1 MSANRIPDRIVWAV
15 EMLALDPY
23 DRVLEIGCGHGLA
36 VALVC
41 EKLGRGRLTAIDRSE
56 TMIATARQRNAA
68 HVASGK
74 VRFEAVALADAD
86 FGRQRFSKIFAVNVN
101 LFWIAPSKELP
112 MLRRHLRPDGALH
125 LFYQP
130 PSPAQLKPLAA
141 RLSRHLEDGGFTI
154 GQVIPGRGSPAGAL
168 CVVARATGSAV
179 GATQR

>member
-112 MLRRHLRPDGALH
+112 IVRRYLRPDGALH
-125 LFYQP
+125 LFFEP
-130 PSPAQLKPLAA
+130 PSPAQLQPLAA
-141 RLSRHLEDGGFTI
+141 KLTRRLEACGFEI
-154 GQVIPGRGSPAGAL
+154 GQVISGRGSSAGAL
-168 CVVARATGSAV
+168 YVVARGAGSSAAAT
-179 GATQR
+179 